1 MSRQTPANSPRRIL
15 KVGEP
20 PVVITAGIGLGAT
33 GIAGQRI
40 ESHTAPVARGLAQTV
55 GVDPQF
61 GPAVLLLG
69 VVLVGIP
76 AFVVPGLFDE
86 AR

>member
-15 KVGEP
+15 KAGGP
-20 PVVITAGIGLGAT
+20 PVVITAGIALGAT
-33 GIAGQRI
+33 GLAGQRI
-40 ESHTAPVARGLAQTV
+40 ESHTAPVARGLARTV

-61 GPAVLLLG
+61 GSVVLLLG
-69 VVLVGIP
+69 AVLVGVL
-76 AFVVPGLFDE
+76 AVVVPGLFDE